1 MKNIFIAA
9 SLLFSTSVFAQSS
22 EKPSDVSASKQNTLR
37 TKEVTSEEVK
47 TKNVT
52 TAPTSGMIDQ
62 AVPERQKQGQNLET
76 RIKPAI
82 VPSSSKVEVEK

>member
-9 SLLFSTSVFAQSS
+9 SLLLSFGAFAQNS
-22 EKPSDVSASKQNTLR
+22 EKPSDVSATKQNTLR
-37 TKEVTSEEVK
+37 TKEVTSGEVK

-62 AVPERQKQGQNLET
+62 AVPERQKQSQTLET
-76 RIKPAI
+76 RVKPAI
-82 VPSSSKVEVEK
+82 VPSTSKVEGEK

>member
-9 SLLFSTSVFAQSS
+9 SLLFSLGAFAQSS
-22 EKPSDVSASKQNTLR
+22 EKPSDVSASKQTSVR
-37 TKEVTSEEVK
+37 TREVTSGEVK

-62 AVPERQKQGQNLET
+62 AVPERQKQTLET
-76 RIKPAI
+76 RVKPAI
-82 VPSSSKVEVEK
+82 VPSTSKVEGEK